1 MRLLILLFVSMTFLN
16 ALMPHPNFP
25 KSVSLDGSW
34 QYHLNHEPQ
43 TKEYQYMFSGNEKS
57 MNLPKNWYKEG
68 INHAG
73 IVWFQKEFSSD
84 SLISGKQYFLEFKS
98 VDYLC
103 DVWLNG
109 IYLGGH
115 KGYFQNFEFD
125 ITNALKSGN
134 NMLKVKVN
142 SPLENYPDH
151 GSLHK
156 TLLRGVYA
164 HHDTRPGGAWESE
177 GQDRNSGGILGS
189 VNISSYS
196 DYKLEDIK
204 ITPTLHK
211 NSVHIDMDMR
221 LKLLESK
228 LFDFSHKIDIFVTP
242 YNFNG
247 KSYHKSFSLSS
258 DKKTTFSMDLEDA
271 REWLT
276 HDRGFPS
283 LYVVTFKV
291 AGFEHSIVTGFK
303 SLVENRDKVRF
314 LNNKALFIKGT
325 NYISSQ
331 YVTEMNETKFRQDLE
346 LMKQAHINAIRV
358 HAHIEPELF
367 YQICDEMGFLVWQ
380 DYNLQWGYIET
391 PSFQDEA
398 EKQALEM
405 VDMLYNHPSIY
416 IWSMHNEPPWNAPW
430 MKWKYKD
437 YNATQNEAFDER
449 LYQSVLK
456 YDKLHLVQKLSSAD
470 EHPWFGWYSK
480 KYQEFAQ
487 PSKSMVITEYGA
499 QAIPNMQSVKKFI
512 PEKYLHPKY
521 KQAKKHWKYHNFQFD
536 WAKKQGIKFKT
547 TLKQFIKDSQTYQA
561 DLLKFST
568 EMLRIQKY
576 QKTASIFQFMF
587 NEGWESMNWGIVDYW
602 RVPKAGYYALQHAF
616 APIIIVA
623 KQNENNLI
631 EFYVVNDT
639 LATLQ
644 NLEATIEINGKA
656 YNFNI
661 NIGKD
666 TVLKFAKIELKNK
679 LNMKL
684 TLKKGSKQIAY
695 NNYLFSPIINN
706 KESK

>member
-1 MRLLILLFVSMTFLN
+1 
-16 ALMPHPNFP
+16 MPHPNFP

-34 QYHLNHEPQ
+34 KYYLNHEPQ
-43 TKEYQYMFSGNEKS
+43 TKEYQYTFTGNEKS
-57 MNLPKNWYKEG
+57 MDLPKNWYKEG

-73 IVWFQKEFSSD
+73 IIWFQKEFSSD
-84 SLISGKQYFLEFKS
+84 TLISGKQYFLEFKS

-109 IYLGGH
+109 TYLGGH
-115 KGYFQNFEFD
+115 KGYFQSFEFD
-125 ITNALKSGN
+125 ITDTLKEGN
-134 NMLKVKVN
+134 NILKVKVN

-189 VNISSYS
+189 VTIESYS
-196 DYKLEDIK
+196 DYKLENIK
-204 ITPTLHK
+204 ITPTLQK
-211 NSVHIDMDMR
+211 NSVHIDMDMT
-221 LKLLESK
+221 LKLLENK
-228 LFDFSHKIDIFVTP
+228 LFNFSKDIDIFVTP
-242 YNFNG
+242 YNFKG
-247 KSYHKSFSLSS
+247 KSYHKKFSIDSN
-258 DKKTTFSMDLEDA
+258 KKTMFSMDLADA
-271 REWLT
+271 NRWLT
-276 HDRGFPS
+276 YDRGFPS

-291 AGFEHSIVTGFK
+291 AGFEKSIVTGFK
-303 SLVENRDKVRF
+303 SLVENSNKVRF
-314 LNNKALFIKGT
+314 LNGKPLFIKGT

-331 YVTEMNETKFRQDLE
+331 YVTEMNETKFRKDLE
-346 LMKQAHINAIRV
+346 LMKKAHINAIRV

-367 YQICDEMGFLVWQ
+367 YQLCDEMGFLVWQ

-405 VDMLYNHPSIY
+405 VDQLYNHPSIY

-437 YNATQNEAFDER
+437 YNPEQNKAFDER
-449 LYQSVLK
+449 LYQAVLK
-456 YDKLHLVQKLSSAD
+456 YDSLHLVQKLSSAD

-480 KYQEFAQ
+480 KYQEFAK
-487 PSKSMVITEYGA
+487 PSKSMIITEYGA
-499 QAIPNMQSVKKFI
+499 QAIPNMQSVRKFI
-512 PEKYLHPKY
+512 PEKYLHPKFAA
-521 KQAKKHWKYHNFQFD
+521 AKKYWEYHNFQFD
-536 WAKKQGIKFKT
+536 WAKKQGVEFKI
-547 TLKQFIKDSQTYQA
+547 TLKEFIKDSQTYQA

-576 QKTASIFQFMF
+576 QKTTSIFQFMF

-602 RVPKAGYYALQHAF
+602 RIPKAGYYALQQAF

-623 KQNENNLI
+623 KQNQNSLI

-639 LATLQ
+639 IATFK
-644 NLEATIEINGKA
+644 NLEATITINGKVH
-656 YNFNI
+656 NFTI
-661 NIGKD
+661 NVEKD
-666 TVLKFAKIELKNK
+666 SVLKFAKVPLKNK
-679 LNMKL
+679 LKLKL
-684 TLKKGSKQIAY
+684 TLKKETKQIAF
-695 NNYLFSPIINN
+695 NNYEFTPLINN
-706 KESK
+706 MKESK